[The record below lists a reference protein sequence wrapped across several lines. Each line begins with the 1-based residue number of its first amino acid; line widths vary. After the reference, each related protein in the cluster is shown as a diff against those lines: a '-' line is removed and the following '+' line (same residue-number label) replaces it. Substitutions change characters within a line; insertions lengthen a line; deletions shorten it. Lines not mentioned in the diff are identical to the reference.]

1 MKKIRIAIAGIGNCA
16 SALIQGLEYYGNKS
30 LKHVPEGM
38 MAANIGG
45 YTASDIEVVAAFDVD
60 KRKVGQP
67 LNKAIYAKPNC
78 TINIIDPNKFP
89 KSNIIVQKGPILD
102 GISEHMLDYSK
113 YPEDTTFVPDTKTK
127 PVDVVKVLKDTKADI
142 FIDYMPVGSE
152 EAVKYYA
159 QCAIDAHVA
168 FLNCI
173 PVFIASDPV
182 WEQKFIDAG
191 LPLIGDDMKSQF
203 GASILS
209 QMLQELA
216 FARGHKVK
224 CHIQQNVGGNTDFL
238 NMMNQNR
245 LKSKKISKENV
256 IRCQND
262 IRHIPLDDT
271 FLFAGPSDYI
281 SYYKDN
287 KIATFHLEL
296 EGFGGS
302 PVQFDARMSVID
314 SPNSGG
320 VVIDAIRYLKVA
332 RELGITGSL
341 HGASAFTQ
349 KTPPFPMTFED
360 ASYECRML
368 AARKLTALTEPQAH
382 RKPTDKKVADKKAA
396 AKPAAKKAAAKPAA
410 KTATKKATVK
420 KATKKA
426 K

>member
-1 MKKIRIAIAGIGNCA
+1 MEKIKIAIAGIGNCA
-16 SALIQGLEYYGNKS
+16 SSLIQGLEYYGNPKNQNT
-30 LKHVPEGM
+30 PEGM

-45 YTASDIEVVAAFDVD
+45 YTAQDIEVVAAFDVD
-60 KRKVGQP
+60 KRKVGQT
-67 LNKAIYAKPNC
+67 LDKAIYAKPNC
-78 TINIIDPNKFP
+78 TINIIDPEKFP
-89 KSNIIVQKGPILD
+89 KSKVVVQKGHILD
-102 GISEHMLDYSK
+102 GISEHMLDYDK
-113 YPEDTTFVPDTKTK
+113 YPEDTTFVVDRETPE
-127 PVDVVKVLKDTKADI
+127 VDVVKVLKESKADI

-152 EAVKYYA
+152 QAVKFYA

-173 PVFIASDPV
+173 PVFIASNPE

-238 NMMNQNR
+238 NMLNQNR

-262 IRHIPLDDT
+262 IRHIPTDDS

-281 SYYKDN
+281 RYYKDN

-302 PVQFDARMSVID
+302 PVSFDARLSVID
-314 SPNSGG
+314 SPNSAG

-349 KTPPFPMTFED
+349 KTPPYPMTFED
-360 ASYECRML
+360 AEFECREL
-368 AARKLTALTEPQAH
+368 AARRLTKLTEPQAH
-382 RKPTDKKVADKKAA
+382 RNKKK
-396 AKPAAKKAAAKPAA
+396 
-410 KTATKKATVK
+410 
-420 KATKKA
+420 
-426 K
+426 